1 MSVSLEPSIAALPAT
16 ASTPTLAI
24 PPPPSDAIAP
34 TNPTRGTGSEDS
46 PQRELRRQIQQIQ
59 RDPTLTPAQRA
70 RRVQALMAAPWLR
83 SQSAARCAA
92 SVPPDT
98 SLATAP
104 EASEPA
110 TPPPRRRNRLA
121 DRRGDFD
128 ELRPDD
134 VAPAFHDRDGGVLG
148 CAHYR
153 RACKIQ
159 APCCGEWFA
168 CRFCHDEVSDHAIV
182 RSEVCKMMCMHCST
196 VQPTGKMC
204 VNPDCRQDVARYF
217 CQDCKLWDDYPDKTI
232 YHWIGQ
238 GLGKDYFHCS
248 KCNVCMAISLR
259 GRHRCIE
266 RNLESDCPICGE
278 FMFTS
283 TSTVIFMPCGHCI
296 HDHCH
301 AEHTRSSY
309 QCPTCLKSLADMSGY
324 FRRLDA
330 ALTAHRMPEEY
341 SSTVALVYCN
351 DCELSSFAP
360 FHFLYHRCALC
371 AGYNTRLE
379 RSAHAAALLQV
390 GGRGNGEQ
398 PGVAGFEDDH
408 ATAAAENL
416 CGADPAAVVAF
427 LNAPILRAARAR
439 HDAAAKS
446 TPAGPTSQQTRC
458 ARRATSALVA
468 PPRLPRP
475 DLARVPT

>member
-1 MSVSLEPSIAALPAT
+1 
-16 ASTPTLAI
+16 
-24 PPPPSDAIAP
+24 
-34 TNPTRGTGSEDS
+34 
-46 PQRELRRQIQQIQ
+46 
-59 RDPTLTPAQRA
+59 
-70 RRVQALMAAPWLR
+70 
-83 SQSAARCAA
+83 
-92 SVPPDT
+92 
-98 SLATAP
+98 
-104 EASEPA
+104 
-110 TPPPRRRNRLA
+110 
-121 DRRGDFD
+121 
-128 ELRPDD
+128 
-134 VAPAFHDRDGGVLG
+134 
-148 CAHYR
+148 
-153 RACKIQ
+153 IQ

-196 VQPTGKMC
+196 VQPTGKTC
-204 VNPDCRQDVARYF
+204 VNPDCGQDVARYF
-217 CQDCKLWDDYPDKTI
+217 CDDCKLWDDHPDKTI
-232 YHWIGQ
+232 YHCQDCGICRIGQ

-296 HDHCH
+296 HHRCH

-330 ALTAHRMPEEY
+330 ALAAHRMPEEY
-341 SSTVALVYCN
+341 SSTVALTYCN

-371 AGYNTRLE
+371 AGYNTRLV
-379 RSAHAAALLQV
+379 RSAHAATLLQI
-390 GGRGNGEQ
+390 GGSGGEQ
-398 PGVAGFEDDH
+398 PEAAGFEDEH

-416 CGADPAAVVAF
+416 CGADPAAVVAY

-439 HDAAAKS
+439 RDAAAAAAKS
-446 TPAGPTSQQTRC
+446 APAGPASLCPPPQQPPQHHRQQRSPAAAIHTAAFHPYAGGVSGAPPARSLH
-458 ARRATSALVA
+458 RRAPRGPTSPASHRGDARLLHHHQHFLAHHRHAPSPRHREPGHGPSAATAQNPIYAPASTAVPPPPPPPTLPPPTLVG
-468 PPRLPRP
+468 LPAGEP
-475 DLARVPT
+475 